1 MCLYAYREE
10 GSLLPTYYRERVS
23 SPLVLEL
30 SPFSNIPSPKLS
42 NEKPGL
48 RIPWPDRPTD
58 QPPPTRPP
66 ARPLSG
72 QCTPNRHI
80 WTKSNRILSKRF
92 PRPPLQSPSTGGRK
106 PYARRFSTKAGL
118 SPPPPRLLS
127 MEKWKPFLWIS
138 SLSLSISLFPLLF
151 LGRGGS
157 VIRTGRGQECCCAIF
172 RWMYRIFNGRIGS
185 IFYLRKNLSVSLSL
199 SLARIIS
206 DDFDSPLQKRTSPNA
221 WNQFNIYIYISNRK
235 KKENSSSFS
244 TSV

>member
-66 ARPLSG
+66 AHSPASVHRTVIFG
-72 QCTPNRHI
+72 QNR
-80 WTKSNRILSKRF
+80 TVSYLNVSLA
-92 PRPPLQSPSTGGRK
+92 QSPSTGGRK

-118 SPPPPRLLS
+118 PPPPPPRLLS

-138 SLSLSISLFPLLF
+138 SLSLSISLSLF